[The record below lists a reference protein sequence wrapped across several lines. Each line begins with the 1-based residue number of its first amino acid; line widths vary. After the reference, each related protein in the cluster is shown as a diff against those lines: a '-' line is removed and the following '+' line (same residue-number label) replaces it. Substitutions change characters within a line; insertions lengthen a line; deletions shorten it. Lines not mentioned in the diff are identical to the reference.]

1 MITTR
6 RFRTAALTN
15 TPQTVAA
22 SQLQVG
28 QAHFHGGAAAEIVI
42 LRGVDIEH
50 AASEE
55 ISAAGSDQSFN
66 HAEGGFSGRIQPGDT
81 LITTGFVT
89 VANNGTFTVVSAT
102 ASKIVVSGG
111 ALEDEAAGESVTVT
125 ARPAEYLRVPLA
137 IGEKF
142 APRLDH
148 LFARGLVVVT
158 DSAAG
163 DVGVQIFYKPGGDA
177 L

>member
-6 RFRTAALTN
+6 RFRTATLTN
-15 TPQTVAA
+15 TPVVVATA
-22 SQLQVG
+22 QALVG
-28 QAHFHGGAAAEIVI
+28 FAHFHGGAAAEIVI
-42 LRGVDIEH
+42 LRGVDIVLASDAISVI
-50 AASEE
+50 AA
-55 ISAAGSDQSFN
+55 DQSFN
-66 HAEGGFSGRIQPGDT
+66 SAGGLFSPKIRPGDT
-81 LITTGFVT
+81 IISSGFVT
-89 VANNGTFTVVSAT
+89 GANNSTFTVVSAT

-111 ALEDEAAGESVTVT
+111 ALEDEAVGASATLT

-142 APRLDH
+142 APRFDH
-148 LFARGLVVVT
+148 LFERGLVVVT